1 MSRASRQAMLADIRR
16 ACTPRRGKSGIAEV
30 EARLARHA
38 PGPVPARA
46 RIERERQ
53 IALFIAEAER
63 VQANVVRVKS
73 IRDVPGAVAQYL
85 ARHNIEPRLKCAPDP
100 LLRSVPWAQH
110 SALTVAEGKGERDDP
125 VGVTGAFVAVAETGT
140 LVLVSG
146 PESPTTLALVP
157 PVHVAVVPTSRLL
170 GTYEEAWVA
179 LRAKATPP
187 GGAGRQTE
195 SPGPSSVFRPPTG
208 GTTPGKDF
216 FMPRAVNWITGPSRT
231 ADIEQTLLL
240 GAHGPQRLFIV
251 LVDEEN
257 AQP

>member
-16 ACTPRRGKSGIAEV
+16 ACAPRRGKSGIAEV
-30 EARLARHA
+30 EARLAAHA
-38 PGPVPARA
+38 PGPGPARA

-53 IALFIAEAER
+53 IALFTAEAER
-63 VQANVVRVKS
+63 VQANVVRVKRLS
-73 IRDVPGAVAQYL
+73 DVPGAVAGYL
-85 ARHNIEPRLKCAPDP
+85 ARHNIEPRLKCAPDS

-110 SALTVAEGKGERDDP
+110 SALEVAEGKGERDDP
-125 VGVTGAFVAVAETGT
+125 VGVTGAFAAVAETGT
-140 LVLVSG
+140 LVLASG
-146 PESPTTLALVP
+146 PASPTTLALVP

-170 GTYEEAWVA
+170 GTYEEAWAA
-179 LRAKATPP
+179 LRA
-187 GGAGRQTE
+187 RE
-195 SPGPSSVFRPPTG
+195 TG
-208 GTTPGKDF
+208 PGKDF
-216 FMPRAVNWITGPSRT
+216 VMPRAVNWITGPSRT